1 MLSFCRNPV
10 HDEEVPPLPRLRFD
24 LDFMPSPLPERPGLL
39 IRDSL
44 RFSEVT
50 LILPPPLVPLLR
62 HFDGEQDEREL
73 RFALHQLTGELDV
86 EPLARHLIDSL
97 DHAGFLMNERYFE
110 LRAERLRQFAE
121 QPDRPP
127 VHAGSGY
134 PAGTGELRGLME
146 RYLNPDG
153 VPAAHDARIGIAAPH
168 VSPEGGWESYRDAFL
183 ALPREAG
190 GRTFVILGTS
200 HYGAPER
207 FGLTRKNYVTPFG
220 AARTDVAAVD
230 FLERRAAAAIEMED
244 YCHAV
249 EHSIEFQ
256 VVFLQAVYGADVKVL
271 PVLCGP
277 FAKSLLH
284 GGLPEDDEGVAR
296 FLDALREWREGP
308 GREAFWILGV
318 DMAHIGRRYG
328 DAEPARAGEERM
340 REVERRDRERIAALA
355 QGDAAAYWSLVQP
368 DHDDLRWCGSA
379 PFYAFTKVVPEAR
392 AALRRYQQWN
402 IDEESVVSFAAL
414 RFA

>member
-1 MLSFCRNPV
+1 
-10 HDEEVPPLPRLRFD
+10 
-24 LDFMPSPLPERPGLL
+24 MPSPLPERPGLL

-50 LILPPPLVPLLR
+50 LILPPPLVPLLQY
-62 HFDGEQDEREL
+62 FDGEQEEREL
-73 RFALHQLTGELDV
+73 HYTLHQLTGELDV
-86 EPLARHLIDSL
+86 EPLARHLVDSL
-97 DHAGFLMNERYFE
+97 DHAGFLMNERFHE
-110 LRAERLRQFAE
+110 LRAARLREFAGQAERL
-121 QPDRPP
+121 P
-127 VHAGSGY
+127 VHAGGGY
-134 PAGTGELRGLME
+134 PAEPGELRGLME

-153 VPAAHDARIGIAAPH
+153 VPAAGDARIGIAAPH

-190 GRTFVILGTS
+190 ERTFVILGTS

-220 AARTDVAAVD
+220 AARTDRAAVD
-230 FLERRAAAAIEMED
+230 FLEQRGGAAVEMED

-256 VVFLQAVYGADVKVL
+256 VVFLQALYGPEVKVL

-277 FAKSLLH
+277 FAKSLLE

-296 FLDALREWREGP
+296 FFDALRAWREGA
-308 GREAFWILGV
+308 GRDAFWVLGV

-328 DAEPARAGEERM
+328 DAESTRAGDERM
-340 REVERRDRERIAALA
+340 SEVERRDRERIAALA
-355 QGDAAAYWSLVQP
+355 QGDADAYWRLVQP

-379 PFYAFTKVVPEAR
+379 PFYTFAKVAPEAR
-392 AALRRYQQWN
+392 ASLRRYQQWN

-414 RFA
+414 RFT